1 MDDEKYIKPFSLE
14 FGAAAVIA
22 LINLALDQA
31 DIHFVLISWVSLLVC
46 SFLCVDGLRRTEWAS
61 IIGRRSGKFV
71 SVCAITVLV
80 FFGIGLW
87 ITRSRPPEKD
97 PFTVVSPVLVQNNGD
112 KIIVIANCR
121 NNTGRV
127 LKVRFIRGN
136 ALMPKP
142 ISYESRTRAEDSF
155 WALFEA
161 GMDIHG
167 QDQDLSSRANG
178 ETNLQIGSQMLDE
191 RQILQIRNGSLVPY
205 FFAITQERESKEH
218 LAEICVYLAQNLT
231 VQNCTKHNK
240 P

>member
-1 MDDEKYIKPFSLE
+1 
-14 FGAAAVIA
+14 
-22 LINLALDQA
+22 
-31 DIHFVLISWVSLLVC
+31 
-46 SFLCVDGLRRTEWAS
+46 
-61 IIGRRSGKFV
+61 
-71 SVCAITVLV
+71 
-80 FFGIGLW
+80 
-87 ITRSRPPEKD
+87 
-97 PFTVVSPVLVQNNGD
+97 
-112 KIIVIANCR
+112 
-121 NNTGRV
+121 
-127 LKVRFIRGN
+127 
-136 ALMPKP
+136 MPKP